1 MQSKLTLLNIL
12 HAYKAFKQ
20 DRDNMGPF
28 TTGRYLGYL
37 EAGLQLYDCR
47 ETVKNEDPKSKFYGD
62 SEIKRETIKSKKWW
76 KKDKLESMEQ
86 AIIRQ
91 VENMFT
97 KNNIK
102 F

>member
-28 TTGRYLGYL
+28 TAGRYLGYL
-37 EAGLQLYDCR
+37 EAGLQLYDCK
-47 ETVKNEDPKSKFYGD
+47 ETVKNEDPKSKLYGY

>member
-1 MQSKLTLLNIL
+1 MESKLKLSNIL
-12 HAYKAFKQ
+12 FAYKNLKKN
-20 DRDNMGPF
+20 RDNMSMFDIGKH
-28 TTGRYLGYL
+28 LGYM
-37 EAGLQLYDCR
+37 EAGLQVYGCL
-47 ETVKNEDPKSKFYGD
+47 EIVKNEDTKSKFYGD

-76 KKDKLESMEQ
+76 KKDRLESMEQ

-91 VENMFT
+91 TENMFT